1 MILQIP
7 LAFSARIRPA
17 VLVLFL
23 AVFIPLIAGC
33 SPFSTIKKATTDM
46 VHNISTPGSHLKKK
60 VGIALFENKTNAT
73 DRKFNDIFANFLIG
87 AISKKRSDILLV
99 KPGDA
104 VYPDYLADPPKQAS
118 GRIDNFELAQR
129 GRQLGLNAIV
139 TGALVD
145 VGVNLKKKGRLWFK
159 STYEYVQ
166 VQVAVAVYDMET
178 GAKILDEKFN
188 YEVEAGEADFDSP
201 APKKNIDEQI
211 LTSAYAKIAPDMGA
225 AVCNAV
231 VKQPWKGFLASIN
244 DNKITISAGAR
255 VGLKQGDLLEAY
267 DTTNIFQNAQ
277 GQRFFMP
284 GLKTGEVQIT
294 AVSQDTAE
302 AVIVSGDKIK
312 PGDSVKPKGL
322 R

>member
-1 MILQIP
+1 MKFQIP
-7 LAFSARIRPA
+7 SAFSARIRPA
-17 VLVLFL
+17 VLVLFV
-23 AVFIPLIAGC
+23 AVFIPLMAGC
-33 SPFSTIKKATTDM
+33 SPFSTIKQATRDM
-46 VHNISTPGSHLKKK
+46 IQNRSTPGSHLKKK
-60 VGIALFENKTNAT
+60 VGIALFENKAIAT
-73 DRKFNDIFANFLIG
+73 DRKFKDIFANFLIG

-145 VGVNLKKKGRLWFK
+145 VSGNLKKKGRLWFK

-166 VQVAVAVYDMET
+166 VQVAVAIYDMET

-201 APKKNIDEQI
+201 APKKNIDEQT
-211 LTSAYAKIAPDMGA
+211 LNRAYEKIAPDIGA

-244 DNKITISAGAR
+244 DNKITISAGAW
-255 VGLKQGDLLEAY
+255 VGLKPGDLFEVY
-267 DTTNIFQNAQ
+267 DTSNVFQNAQ

-294 AVSQDTAE
+294 AVSQDMAE
-302 AVIVSGDKIK
+302 AVIVSGDKLK
-312 PGDSVKPKGL
+312 PSDSVRPKKL